1 MNTYEKGDLYMPRRN
16 KSLEEQISENYYT
29 AKEAQERL
37 GMNRDKFNYTMK
49 TRNIERVPFLGGYGY
64 YKKSDIDG
72 LADEIETF
80 LLVGGRISLQY
91 RTATLEDIDAEIEL
105 AALNFGRVRAERTR
119 EIRTRY
125 LLANPEMTHY
135 LFADGRL
142 VASINLL
149 PLSHDAILD
158 FRKGMRGWTFRND
171 QIKPFEPN
179 QRLECII
186 IDMMTTTKVTL
197 DTRHRYASYLLRHL
211 VTTTL
216 VEWASRGIDIATVD
230 ACAGTEDGERI
241 LKRSGFTF
249 AGRFKVGHEER
260 DMYHLDI
267 DASTL
272 PLLKEYKQA
281 LAKWKQELQEPE
293 LPTNNV

>member
-1 MNTYEKGDLYMPRRN
+1 MPRRN
-16 KSLEEQISENYYT
+16 KSLEEQIAENYYT

-64 YKKSDIDG
+64 YKKSDIDS

-80 LLVGGRISLQY
+80 LLIGGKINLQY
-91 RTATLEDIDAEIEL
+91 RTATPEDMDAEIEL

-119 EIRTRY
+119 EVRTRY

-158 FRKGMRGWTFRND
+158 FRKGLRGWTFRND
-171 QIKPFEPN
+171 QIKRFEPG

-216 VEWASRGIDIATVD
+216 VEWANRGIDIATVD
-230 ACAGTEDGERI
+230 ACAGTQDGERI

-249 AGRFKVGHEER
+249 AGRFNVSHEER

-272 PLLKEYKQA
+272 PLLKPYKQA
-281 LAKWKQELQEPE
+281 LAEWKKEHQEPE
-293 LPTNNV
+293 PPPNTL